1 MSTVVCEKKLSEC
14 CLSDLF
20 NTELSVENKRLKSI
34 KNRNQD
40 TPDVRMATEQVKS
53 SLFPAKLRLCWC

>member
-1 MSTVVCEKKLSEC
+1 MCVFSDKCKYRTK
-14 CLSDLF
+14 SDLF

-40 TPDVRMATEQVKS
+40 IPDVRMATEQVKS
-53 SLFPAKLRLCWC
+53 SLFPAKSRLCWC